1 MKNFRLIWSIVLE
14 NGFTGK
20 LGWLEYNLKRSL
32 WIECSDEVEQM
43 MGTTQV
49 IETLKEIRDYA
60 EKISTLVYW
69 LNNAE

>member
-1 MKNFRLIWSIVLE
+1 M
-14 NGFTGK
+14 
-20 LGWLEYNLKRSL
+20 